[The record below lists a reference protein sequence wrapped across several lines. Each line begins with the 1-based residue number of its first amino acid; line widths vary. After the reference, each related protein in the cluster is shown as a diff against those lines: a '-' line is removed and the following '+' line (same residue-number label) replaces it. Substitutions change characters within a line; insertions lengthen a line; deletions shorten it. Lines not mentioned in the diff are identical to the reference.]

1 MQTVSLKTT
10 QPQQVRSDNTS
21 SRSPLAKALALAA
34 TSLGLGVVQ
43 LDITIVNTALSS
55 IGTSLGGSVAELQWV
70 VTAYT
75 ITFAAFIL
83 TAGALGDRVGAKR
96 IFIGGFAIF
105 TLASLACALAPS
117 AMFLIAARSVQGLA
131 AAILVPNSLTLLNH
145 AYTDPKARGRAV
157 GFWAAGASVALT
169 SGPLVGGALIA
180 LVDWRAIFLVN
191 LPIGAAGLWLA
202 WRYAKETPRLAQREI
217 DLPGQIAAIAAL
229 GTLAGALI
237 EGGALGWSHPL
248 VIMGFAAAAV
258 MGLLFVWRE
267 ARAPQPMLPLSLF
280 RHRMFALTALIGL
293 LFNIAF
299 YGLIFVLSLYFQNVN
314 GWSPFATGL
323 AFVPMM
329 GMVLPANL
337 VTASVS
343 ERLGAPQTIALAC
356 VITAAGCVALLPM
369 ASGTTYA
376 TICAQLMVLGGGLGL
391 LVPSLTSTLLGSV
404 EKSRSGIAAG
414 VLNATRQTGSV
425 LGVALFGSLLG
436 GDNAFIAGAHAS
448 LVVSAAVLL
457 AGAVAIWHGRAKKG
471 RRRGGADP
479 EIPATGSRVDVEQC
493 FQRE

>member
-1 MQTVSLKTT
+1 MQSTSLNTR
-10 QPQQVRSDNTS
+10 QPELAHSDNTS
-21 SRSPLAKALALAA
+21 SRSPLATALALAA

-75 ITFAAFIL
+75 IAFAAFIL

-96 IFIGGFAIF
+96 IFIAGFAIF

-117 AMFLIAARSVQGLA
+117 AIFLIAARSVQGLA

-169 SGPLVGGALIA
+169 SGPFVGGALIA
-180 LVDWRAIFLVN
+180 LVGWRAIFLVN

-202 WRYAKETPRLAQREI
+202 LRYAEETPRLAQREI
-217 DLPGQIAAIAAL
+217 DLPGQIAAIATL

-237 EGGALGWSHPL
+237 EGGVLGWSHPL
-248 VIMGFAAAAV
+248 VIMGFVAAAV
-258 MGLLFVWRE
+258 IGLLFVWRE

-280 RHRMFALTALIGL
+280 RHRMFALTALVGL

-299 YGLIFVLSLYFQNVN
+299 YGLIFVLSLYFQKVN

-369 ASGTTYA
+369 ASGTSYGA
-376 TICAQLMVLGGGLGL
+376 IGAQLMVLGGGLGL

-425 LGVALFGSLLG
+425 LGVALFGSLVG
-436 GDNAFIAGAHAS
+436 GNNVFIAGAHAS
-448 LVVSAAVLL
+448 LLISAAVLL
-457 AGAVAIWHGRAKKG
+457 AGAVAIWLGRAK
-471 RRRGGADP
+471 D
-479 EIPATGSRVDVEQC
+479 
-493 FQRE
+493 

>member
-1 MQTVSLKTT
+1 MQTTSLNTR
-10 QPQQVRSDNTS
+10 QPEPARFDDTS
-21 SRSPLAKALALAA
+21 SRSPLAMALALAA

-75 ITFAAFIL
+75 IAFAAFIL

-117 AMFLIAARSVQGLA
+117 ATVLIAARSVQGLA

-169 SGPLVGGALIA
+169 SGPFVGGALIA
-180 LVDWRAIFLVN
+180 LVGWRAIFLVN

-202 WRYAKETPRLAQREI
+202 WRYAEETPRLVQREI
-217 DLPGQIAAIAAL
+217 DLPGQIAAIATL

-248 VIMGFAAAAV
+248 VMTGFAGAAV
-258 MGLLFVWRE
+258 LGILFVWRE

-280 RHRMFALTALIGL
+280 RHRMFALTALVGL

-299 YGLIFVLSLYFQNVN
+299 YGLIFVLSLYFQSVN

-329 GMVLPANL
+329 AMVLPTNL
-337 VTASVS
+337 VAASVS

-356 VITAAGCVALLPM
+356 VITATGCVALLHM
-369 ASGTTYA
+369 ASGTSYGA
-376 TICAQLMVLGGGLGL
+376 ICAQLMVLGGGLGL

-425 LGVALFGSLLG
+425 LGVALFGSLVG
-436 GDNAFIAGAHAS
+436 GNNAFMIGAHAS
-448 LVVSAAVLL
+448 LAISAAVLL
-457 AGAVAIWHGRAKKG
+457 AGAVAILQGRTKEG
-471 RRRGGADP
+471 R
-479 EIPATGSRVDVEQC
+479 
-493 FQRE
+493 

>member
-1 MQTVSLKTT
+1 MQTTSLNTRP
-10 QPQQVRSDNTS
+10 PQQARSGATP
-21 SRSPLAKALALAA
+21 SRSPLAAALALAA

-55 IGTSLGGSVAELQWV
+55 ISTSLGGSIAELQWV

-75 ITFAAFIL
+75 VAFAAFIL

-105 TLASLACALAPS
+105 TLASLACARAPS
-117 AMFLIAARSVQGLA
+117 ATFLIAARAVQGLA

-145 AYTDPKARGRAV
+145 AYTDPKARARAV

-169 SGPLVGGALIA
+169 AGPLVGGALIA
-180 LVDWRAIFLVN
+180 LVGWRAIFLVN

-202 WRYAKETPRLAQREI
+202 WRYAEETPRLAQREI
-217 DLPGQIAAIAAL
+217 DLPGQIAAITAL
-229 GTLAGALI
+229 GGLAGALI

-248 VIMGFAAAAV
+248 VITGFAGAAV
-258 MGLLFVWRE
+258 IGLLFVWRE

-280 RHRMFALTALIGL
+280 RHRMFALTALVGL

-299 YGLIFVLSLYFQNVN
+299 YGLIFVLSLYFQTIN

-329 GMVLPANL
+329 AMVLPANL
-337 VTASVS
+337 IAASVS

-356 VITAAGCVALLPM
+356 MITAAGCVALLPM
-369 ASGTTYA
+369 ASGTSYWA
-376 TICAQLMVLGGGLGL
+376 MVAQLITLGGGLGL

-425 LGVALFGSLLG
+425 LGVAMFGSLVG
-436 GDNAFIAGAHAS
+436 GNNAFMAGAHAS
-448 LVVSAAVLL
+448 LVISAAVLL
-457 AGAVAIWHGRAKKG
+457 AGAVAIVQGRAKEG
-471 RRRGGADP
+471 R
-479 EIPATGSRVDVEQC
+479 
-493 FQRE
+493 

>member
-1 MQTVSLKTT
+1 MPATSLNTRPT
-10 QPQQVRSDNTS
+10 DQARSDNMS
-21 SRSPLAKALALAA
+21 LDSRRAKALALAA
-34 TSLGLGVVQ
+34 MSLGLGVVQ

-75 ITFAAFIL
+75 IAFAAFIL

-96 IFIGGFAIF
+96 IFIGGFAAF

-117 AMFLIAARSVQGLA
+117 ATFLIAARAVQGLA

-145 AYTDPKARGRAV
+145 AYADPKARGRAV
-157 GFWAAGASVALT
+157 GIWAAGAAAALT
-169 SGPLVGGALIA
+169 AGPFVGGVLITLVG
-180 LVDWRAIFLVN
+180 WRWIFLVN

-202 WRYAKETPRLAQREI
+202 WRYAEETPRLEQREI
-217 DLPGQIAAIAAL
+217 DLPGQLAAIAAL
-229 GTLAGALI
+229 GVLAGALI
-237 EGGALGWSHPL
+237 EGGALGWGHPL
-248 VIMGFAAAAV
+248 VIGGFAAAAV
-258 MGLLFVWRE
+258 AGLLFVWRE

-280 RHRMFALTALIGL
+280 GHRMFALTSLVGL

-314 GWSPFATGL
+314 AWSAFATGL

-329 GMVLPANL
+329 AMVLPANL

-343 ERLGAPQTIALAC
+343 ERLGAPQTIALAS
-356 VITAAGCVALLPM
+356 VITAAGCIALLPM
-369 ASGTTYA
+369 APGMSFWAIG
-376 TICAQLMVLGGGLGL
+376 AQLVVLGGGLGL

-425 LGVALFGSLLG
+425 LGVALFGSLVG
-436 GDNAFIAGAHAS
+436 GDSAFIPGARAS
-448 LVVSAAVLL
+448 LVISAVVLIV
-457 AGAVAIWHGRAKKG
+457 GAVAIVVGAAKERQSG
-471 RRRGGADP
+471 DSRG
-479 EIPATGSRVDVEQC
+479 TLS
-493 FQRE
+493 

>member
-1 MQTVSLKTT
+1 MQTTSLDTR
-10 QPQQVRSDNTS
+10 QPEQAGSDS
-21 SRSPLAKALALAA
+21 ALSRSPLAAALALAA

-55 IGTSLGGSVAELQWV
+55 ISTSLGGSVAELQWV

-75 ITFAAFIL
+75 IAFAAFIL

-117 AMFLIAARSVQGLA
+117 AMFLIVARSVQGLA

-169 SGPLVGGALIA
+169 AGPLVGGALIA
-180 LVDWRAIFLVN
+180 LVSWRAIFLVN

-202 WRYAKETPRLAQREI
+202 WRYAEETPRLAQREI
-217 DLPGQIAAIAAL
+217 DLPGQIAAIATL
-229 GTLAGALI
+229 GALAGALI

-248 VIMGFAAAAV
+248 VIMGFAGAAV
-258 MGLLFVWRE
+258 IGLLFVWRE

-280 RHRMFALTALIGL
+280 RHHMFALTALVGL

-329 GMVLPANL
+329 AMVLPANL
-337 VTASVS
+337 ITASVS

-356 VITAAGCVALLPM
+356 MITAAGCVALLPM
-369 ASGTTYA
+369 ASGTSYGA
-376 TICAQLMVLGGGLGL
+376 IGAQLLILGGGLGL

-425 LGVALFGSLLG
+425 LGVALFGSLVAG
-436 GDNAFIAGAHAS
+436 NNAFMAGVHAS
-448 LVVSAAVLL
+448 LVISAAVLL
-457 AGAVAIWHGRAKKG
+457 AGAVAIWQGRAKEG
-471 RRRGGADP
+471 R
-479 EIPATGSRVDVEQC
+479 
-493 FQRE
+493 

>member
-1 MQTVSLKTT
+1 MQTTSLNTR
-10 QPQQVRSDNTS
+10 QPEQVRSDNTP
-21 SRSPLAKALALAA
+21 SRSPLAAALALAA

-55 IGTSLGGSVAELQWV
+55 ISTSFGGSVAELQWV

-75 ITFAAFIL
+75 IAFAAFIL
-83 TAGALGDRVGAKR
+83 TAGALGDRIGAKR
-96 IFIGGFAIF
+96 LFIGGFAIF

-145 AYTDPKARGRAV
+145 AYTDPKARRRTV

-169 SGPLVGGALIA
+169 AGPLVGGALIA
-180 LVDWRAIFLVN
+180 LVGWRAIFLVN

-202 WRYAKETPRLAQREI
+202 WRYAEETPRLAQREI
-217 DLPGQIAAIAAL
+217 DLPGQIAAIIAL
-229 GTLAGALI
+229 GGLAGALI

-248 VIMGFAAAAV
+248 VIMGFAGAAV
-258 MGLLFVWRE
+258 IGLLFVWRE

-280 RHRMFALTALIGL
+280 RHRMFALTALVGL

-329 GMVLPANL
+329 AMVLPANL
-337 VTASVS
+337 IAASVS
-343 ERLGAPQTIALAC
+343 ERLGAPQTIALAS

-369 ASGTTYA
+369 ASGTSYWA
-376 TICAQLMVLGGGLGL
+376 IGAQLIILGGGLGL

-404 EKSRSGIAAG
+404 ERSRSGIAAG

-425 LGVALFGSLLG
+425 LGVALFGSLVAG
-436 GDNAFIAGAHAS
+436 NNAFMAGAHAS
-448 LVVSAAVLL
+448 LVISAAVLL
-457 AGAVAIWHGRAKKG
+457 AGAVAILQGRAKDG
-471 RRRGGADP
+471 R
-479 EIPATGSRVDVEQC
+479 
-493 FQRE
+493 

>member
-1 MQTVSLKTT
+1 MQTASLNTR
-10 QPQQVRSDNTS
+10 QPGQSRSHNTS
-21 SRSPLAKALALAA
+21 SRSPLATALALAA
-34 TSLGLGVVQ
+34 TSLGLGLVQ

-55 IGTSLGGSVAELQWV
+55 IGTSLGGGVAELQWV

-75 ITFAAFIL
+75 IAFAAFIL

-169 SGPLVGGALIA
+169 AGPLVGGALIA
-180 LVDWRAIFLVN
+180 LVGWRAIFLVN

-217 DLPGQIAAIAAL
+217 DLPGQIAAIATL

-248 VIMGFAAAAV
+248 VIVGFAAAAV
-258 MGLLFVWRE
+258 IGLVFVWRE

-280 RHRMFALTALIGL
+280 RHRMFALTALVGL

-299 YGLIFVLSLYFQNVN
+299 YGLIFVLSLYFQKVD

-329 GMVLPANL
+329 AMVLPANL

-369 ASGTTYA
+369 ASGTSYG
-376 TICAQLMVLGGGLGL
+376 TIGAQLMVLGGGLGL

-414 VLNATRQTGSV
+414 VLIATRQTGSV
-425 LGVALFGSLLG
+425 LGVALFGSLVG
-436 GDNAFIAGAHAS
+436 GNNAFMTGAHAS
-448 LVVSAAVLL
+448 LVISAAVLL
-457 AGAVAIWHGRAKKG
+457 AGAFAIWHGRAKEE
-471 RRRGGADP
+471 R
-479 EIPATGSRVDVEQC
+479 
-493 FQRE
+493 

>member
-1 MQTVSLKTT
+1 MQATSLNTR
-10 QPQQVRSDNTS
+10 QPEQAGSDNTP
-21 SRSPLAKALALAA
+21 SRSPLAAALALAA

-55 IGTSLGGSVAELQWV
+55 ISTSLGGSVAELQWV

-75 ITFAAFIL
+75 IAFAAFIL
-83 TAGALGDRVGAKR
+83 TAGALGDRVGAKW

-117 AMFLIAARSVQGLA
+117 AMFLIAGRSVQGLA

-169 SGPLVGGALIA
+169 AGPLVGGALIA
-180 LVDWRAIFLVN
+180 LVSWRAIFLVN

-202 WRYAKETPRLAQREI
+202 WRYAEETPRLAQREI
-217 DLPGQIAAIAAL
+217 DLPGQIAAIATL

-237 EGGALGWSHPL
+237 EGGVLGWSHPL
-248 VIMGFAAAAV
+248 VIAGFAGAAV
-258 MGLLFVWRE
+258 IGLLFVWRE
-267 ARAPQPMLPLSLF
+267 ARALQPMLPLSLF
-280 RHRMFALTALIGL
+280 RHRMFALTALVGL

-329 GMVLPANL
+329 AMVLPANL
-337 VTASVS
+337 IAASVS
-343 ERLGAPQTIALAC
+343 ERLGAPQAIALAC
-356 VITAAGCVALLPM
+356 MITAAGCVALLPM
-369 ASGTTYA
+369 ASGASYWA
-376 TICAQLMVLGGGLGL
+376 IGAQLVILGGGLGL

-425 LGVALFGSLLG
+425 LGVALFGSLVG
-436 GDNAFIAGAHAS
+436 GNNAFMAGAHAS
-448 LVVSAAVLL
+448 LVISAAVLL
-457 AGAVAIWHGRAKKG
+457 AGAIAIVQGRAEQG
-471 RRRGGADP
+471 R
-479 EIPATGSRVDVEQC
+479 
-493 FQRE
+493 

>member
-1 MQTVSLKTT
+1 MQTTSLDTRRT
-10 QPQQVRSDNTS
+10 EQVRFDNTS
-21 SRSPLAKALALAA
+21 SRSPLATALALAA

-55 IGTSLGGSVAELQWV
+55 ISTSLG
-70 VTAYT
+70 
-75 ITFAAFIL
+75 
-83 TAGALGDRVGAKR
+83 DRLGAKR
-96 IFIGGFAIF
+96 IFIAGFAIF

-117 AMFLIAARSVQGLA
+117 STFLIAARSVQGLA
-131 AAILVPNSLTLLNH
+131 AAMLVPNSLALLNH

-169 SGPLVGGALIA
+169 AGPFVGGALIA
-180 LVDWRAIFLVN
+180 LVGWRSIFLVN

-202 WRYAKETPRLAQREI
+202 WRYAEETPRLAQREI
-217 DLPGQIAAIAAL
+217 DLPGQIAAITAL
-229 GTLAGALI
+229 GALAGALI

-258 MGLLFVWRE
+258 IGLLFVWRE

-280 RHRMFALTALIGL
+280 GHRMFALTALVGL

-299 YGLIFVLSLYFQNVN
+299 YGLIFVLSLYFQEVS

-337 VTASVS
+337 VSASVS

-356 VITAAGCVALLPM
+356 VITAAGCLALLAM
-369 ASGTTYA
+369 ASGTTYWA
-376 TICAQLMVLGGGLGL
+376 IGAQLVVLGGGLGL
-391 LVPSLTSTLLGSV
+391 LVPPLTSTLLGTV

-425 LGVALFGSLLG
+425 LGVALFGSLVG
-436 GDNAFIAGAHAS
+436 GGNEFITGAHAS
-448 LVVSAAVLL
+448 LVISAAVLL
-457 AGAVAIWHGRAKKG
+457 AGAIAISYGRA
-471 RRRGGADP
+471 
-479 EIPATGSRVDVEQC
+479 
-493 FQRE
+493 REPR

>member
-1 MQTVSLKTT
+1 MQTTSLITR
-10 QPQQVRSDNTS
+10 QPEQARSDTS
-21 SRSPLAKALALAA
+21 FHSHLAKALALAA
-34 TSLGLGVVQ
+34 MSLGLGVVQ

-70 VTAYT
+70 ATAYT
-75 ITFAAFIL
+75 IAFAAFIL

-157 GFWAAGASVALT
+157 GCWAAGASVALT
-169 SGPLVGGALIA
+169 AGPFVGGALIA
-180 LVDWRAIFLVN
+180 LVGWRSIFLVN

-202 WRYAKETPRLAQREI
+202 WRYAEETPRLTQREI
-217 DLPGQIAAIAAL
+217 DLPGQIAAITAL
-229 GTLAGALI
+229 GALAGALI

-258 MGLLFVWRE
+258 IGLLFVWRE

-280 RHRMFALTALIGL
+280 GHRMFALTALVGL

-299 YGLIFVLSLYFQNVN
+299 YGLIFVLSLYFQEVS

-337 VTASVS
+337 VAAAVS
-343 ERLGAPQTIALAC
+343 ERLGAPQTIALAS

-369 ASGTTYA
+369 ASGTSYWA
-376 TICAQLMVLGGGLGL
+376 IGAQLMVLGGGLGL
-391 LVPSLTSTLLGSV
+391 LVPPLTSTLLGSV

-425 LGVALFGSLLG
+425 LGVALFGSLVG

-448 LVVSAAVLL
+448 LLISAAVLL
-457 AGAVAIWHGRAKKG
+457 AGAVAIWHGRAKEG
-471 RRRGGADP
+471 R
-479 EIPATGSRVDVEQC
+479 
-493 FQRE
+493 

>member
-1 MQTVSLKTT
+1 MQSTSLNTR
-10 QPQQVRSDNTS
+10 QPELAHSDNTS
-21 SRSPLAKALALAA
+21 SRSPLATALALAA

-75 ITFAAFIL
+75 IAFAAFIL

-96 IFIGGFAIF
+96 IFIAGFAIF

-117 AMFLIAARSVQGLA
+117 AIFLIAARSVQGLA

-169 SGPLVGGALIA
+169 SGPFVGGALIA
-180 LVDWRAIFLVN
+180 LVGWRAIFLVN

-202 WRYAKETPRLAQREI
+202 LRYAEETPRLAQREI
-217 DLPGQIAAIAAL
+217 DLPGQIAAIATL

-237 EGGALGWSHPL
+237 EGGVLGWSHPL
-248 VIMGFAAAAV
+248 VIMGFVAASV
-258 MGLLFVWRE
+258 IGLLFVWRE

-280 RHRMFALTALIGL
+280 RHRMFALTALVGL

-299 YGLIFVLSLYFQNVN
+299 YGLIFVLSLYFQKVN

-369 ASGTTYA
+369 ASGTSYGA
-376 TICAQLMVLGGGLGL
+376 IGAQLMVLGGGLGL

-425 LGVALFGSLLG
+425 LGVALFGSLVG
-436 GDNAFIAGAHAS
+436 GNNVFIAGAHAS
-448 LVVSAAVLL
+448 LLISAAVLL
-457 AGAVAIWHGRAKKG
+457 AGAVAIWLGRAK
-471 RRRGGADP
+471 D
-479 EIPATGSRVDVEQC
+479 
-493 FQRE
+493 

>member
-1 MQTVSLKTT
+1 MKSTSLTAR
-10 QPQQVRSDNTS
+10 QPEQARADNTS
-21 SRSPLAKALALAA
+21 FHSHLAKTLALAA
-34 TSLGLGVVQ
+34 MSLGLGVVQ

-75 ITFAAFIL
+75 IAFAGFIL

-96 IFIGGFAIF
+96 IFIAGFAIF

-145 AYTDPKARGRAV
+145 AYADPKARGRAV

-169 SGPLVGGALIA
+169 AGPFVGSARIA
-180 LVDWRAIFLVN
+180 LVGWRSIFLVT

-202 WRYAKETPRLAQREI
+202 WRYAEETPRLAQREI
-217 DLPGQIAAIAAL
+217 DLLGQIAAITAL
-229 GTLAGALI
+229 GALAGALI

-258 MGLLFVWRE
+258 IGLLFVWRE

-280 RHRMFALTALIGL
+280 GHRMFALTALVGL

-299 YGLIFVLSLYFQNVN
+299 YGLIFVLSLYFQQVN

-323 AFVPMM
+323 PFGPLM
-329 GMVLPANL
+329 GMGLPAHPGAAPA
-337 VTASVS
+337 T
-343 ERLGAPQTIALAC
+343 RPLGAPQT
-356 VITAAGCVALLPM
+356 TP
-369 ASGTTYA
+369 
-376 TICAQLMVLGGGLGL
+376 
-391 LVPSLTSTLLGSV
+391 
-404 EKSRSGIAAG
+404 R
-414 VLNATRQTGSV
+414 
-425 LGVALFGSLLG
+425 
-436 GDNAFIAGAHAS
+436 
-448 LVVSAAVLL
+448 
-457 AGAVAIWHGRAKKG
+457 
-471 RRRGGADP
+471 
-479 EIPATGSRVDVEQC
+479 
-493 FQRE
+493 

>member
-1 MQTVSLKTT
+1 MQTTSLDTR
-10 QPQQVRSDNTS
+10 QPEQAGSDSTL
-21 SRSPLAKALALAA
+21 SRSPLAAALALAA

-55 IGTSLGGSVAELQWV
+55 ISTSLGGSVAELQWV

-75 ITFAAFIL
+75 IAFAAFIL

-117 AMFLIAARSVQGLA
+117 AMFLIVARSVQGLA

-169 SGPLVGGALIA
+169 AGPLVGGALIA
-180 LVDWRAIFLVN
+180 LVSWRAIFLVN

-202 WRYAKETPRLAQREI
+202 WRYAEETPRLAQREI
-217 DLPGQIAAIAAL
+217 DLPGQIAAIATL

-248 VIMGFAAAAV
+248 VIMGFAGAAV
-258 MGLLFVWRE
+258 IGLLFVWRE

-280 RHRMFALTALIGL
+280 RHHMFALTALVGL

-329 GMVLPANL
+329 AMVLPANL
-337 VTASVS
+337 ITASVS

-356 VITAAGCVALLPM
+356 MITAAGCVALLPM
-369 ASGTTYA
+369 ASGTSYGA
-376 TICAQLMVLGGGLGL
+376 IGAQLLILGGGLGL

-425 LGVALFGSLLG
+425 LGVALFGSLVAG
-436 GDNAFIAGAHAS
+436 NNAFMAGVHAS
-448 LVVSAAVLL
+448 LVISAAVLL
-457 AGAVAIWHGRAKKG
+457 AGAVAIWQGRAKEG
-471 RRRGGADP
+471 R
-479 EIPATGSRVDVEQC
+479 
-493 FQRE
+493 